1 MRLFIFSLF
10 FKRHHAEPVQ
20 LAPVQQVRVIP
31 LPCPHHG
38 ATLIPEQGE
47 KPGEFH
53 FVCPLCRLA
62 SQPVQKPIRQVHF
75 PRPGKRLPGSA
86 MHTERAVKR
95 VSARLGQPIPWTPPA
110 RPKPHTIQTVAEMPV
125 VKFPDAG

>member
-38 ATLIPEQGE
+38 ATLIPEPVE
-47 KPGEFH
+47 KPGEFR

-62 SQPVQKPIRQVHF
+62 SQPVQEPRQLAFPIKRRAS
-75 PRPGKRLPGSA
+75 RPS
-86 MHTERAVKR
+86 
-95 VSARLGQPIPWTPPA
+95 S
-110 RPKPHTIQTVAEMPV
+110 
-125 VKFPDAG
+125 